1 MKNSVVKKV
10 VGTVVVKA
18 FAFALLFMAT
28 AHNASAQNAQYIYCA
43 LQDNIHSTAYFSD
56 VFAGDYSQQLGY
68 SVAFTNFVHG
78 NYPNAIGVA
87 SCFLAMIPAS
97 LAPVKTACART
108 LVWYIGSSSTPN
120 GFTSPLRPGAAVLF
134 DPMNKSSPLPTIYAS
149 KAQIVLPLA
158 VRSSVVGHTSVMSP
172 IFCALAWESS
182 VTIAKNGNNGRL
194 RRKMSQ

>member
-18 FAFALLFMAT
+18 FAFGLLFMAT

-78 NYPNAIGVA
+78 NYPNVIGVA
-87 SCFLAMIPAS
+87 SCFF
-97 LAPVKTACART
+97 
-108 LVWYIGSSSTPN
+108 GN
-120 GFTSPLRPGAAVLF
+120 
-134 DPMNKSSPLPTIYAS
+134 D
-149 KAQIVLPLA
+149 
-158 VRSSVVGHTSVMSP
+158 SSVARSGEDGMRSNARMVYRQLVNTQWVY
-172 IFCALAWESS
+172 
-182 VTIAKNGNNGRL
+182 
-194 RRKMSQ
+194 